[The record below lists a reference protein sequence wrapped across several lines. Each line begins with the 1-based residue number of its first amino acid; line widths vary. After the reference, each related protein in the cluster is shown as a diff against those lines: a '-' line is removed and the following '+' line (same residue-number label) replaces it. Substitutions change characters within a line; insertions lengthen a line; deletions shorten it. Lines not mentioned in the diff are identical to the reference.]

1 MNVHEVSLGKLNVT
15 SRDVLRELGYGTKD
29 TDPFVEQQ
37 IDLLLGSLAPLVT
50 PRFVYRIYSGK
61 AGEEAVWVDD
71 TCLEVGTIIASI
83 MAGATAFAV
92 FAATAGERL
101 DKVMKDAAARND
113 VFEQYL
119 VSGIGSCIVE
129 KTGDYVES
137 VLQAELGTLLHTRR
151 FSPGYCGW
159 PLSDQKTIFRF
170 LGGKPCDIEL
180 SEYCLMTPIKSISGI
195 IGIGEHVRRNQYG
208 CAVCN
213 LQTCYK
219 RKKR

>member
-1 MNVHEVSLGKLNVT
+1 MNVHEVSLEKLNIT
-15 SRDVLRELGYGTKD
+15 THDVLKELGYGTKD
-29 TDPFVEQQ
+29 KDAFVEQQ
-37 IDLLLGSLAPLVT
+37 IDLLLDSLAPLIT
-50 PRFVYRIYSGK
+50 PRFVYRIYLGK
-61 AGEEAVWVDD
+61 AGEEAVWVED

-83 MAGATAFAV
+83 MAGSTAFAV
-92 FAATAGERL
+92 FAATAGEHL
-101 DKVMKDAAARND
+101 DKLMKDAVARND

-129 KTGDYVES
+129 KTGDYMES
-137 VLQAELGTLLHTRR
+137 VLQLEIGTLLHTRR

-159 PLSDQKTIFRF
+159 PLSDQKTIFCF
-170 LGGKPCDIEL
+170 LGDTPCDIGL

-208 CAVCN
+208 CAICN

-219 RKKR
+219 RKKK